1 MRIGTQLPGAL
12 LPNQPLAG
20 LHDVVHCRWGDF
32 DPELLLFR
40 AATAEGMVRE
50 ITGSIEAAGWTVPY
64 LLEAVALPGLSEQDR
79 KALGWMDEVEGQTV
93 AS

>member
-1 MRIGTQLPGAL
+1 
-12 LPNQPLAG
+12 
-20 LHDVVHCRWGDF
+20 
-32 DPELLLFR
+32 
-40 AATAEGMVRE
+40 MVRE